1 MNRIDF
7 KDKNPYILHYNDKN
21 LLDINEYNN
30 TMVLDFFD
38 MVAYICYTDFYTPR
52 DEDVNNQEK
61 LNITVPVNNLD
72 KFNEIKE
79 DVEILLSYMTNGEK
93 WIVNFEYVR
102 DIKKV
107 GREQK
112 SICNGIKYNSVCVLS
127 GGLDSMAG
135 SVNEKKNKTIFVTFE
150 TNPIEVNNSNDVYEN
165 LIKNDDNKHIVIKK
179 IDLDKNEHYTERTRS
194 LIFIASS
201 LLYADYYGINEVK
214 IYENGIMSLNPKFNF
229 SRRVTKTT
237 NQKTL
242 FFINR
247 ILEKLEINIKVTN
260 PFKYKTKADI
270 VKIIP
275 KEYDKYITN
284 FTRTC
289 SKNSGIRHFR
299 NKKKGN
305 FHCGVCIACILR
317 QIGMIYN
324 EREDCDYLVPENL
337 SELQDIKKYETIIS
351 KGKNF
356 EKDEKAA
363 IYKFNEKRSLL
374 EYYKSFYKHIKEAT
388 IYNYLDLKKE
398 YYEDEDWK
406 ERLEE
411 MLEKFSRELEEYFKQ
426 IKGWNKNE

>member
-1 MNRIDF
+1 MNKNDF
-7 KDKNPYILHYNDKN
+7 NYKSPCVLHYDDKN
-21 LLDINEYNN
+21 LLDINEYSNS
-30 TMVLDFFD
+30 TILDFFD

-52 DEDVNNQEK
+52 DEDVNNQKK
-61 LNITVPVNNLD
+61 LDITVPVNNIE
-72 KFNEIKE
+72 KFNKIKQ
-79 DVEILLSYMTNGEK
+79 DVEVLLSYMTNGEK
-93 WIVNFEYVR
+93 WRVNFEYVR
-102 DIKKV
+102 DIKKID
-107 GREQK
+107 REQK
-112 SICNGIKYNSVCVLS
+112 IISDDIKYNSVCVLS

-135 SVNEKKNKTIFVTFE
+135 SANERKNKTIFVTFE
-150 TNPIEVNNSNDVYEN
+150 TNAIEVNNSNDIYEN
-165 LIKNDDNKHIVIKK
+165 LIKNDNNKHIVIKK
-179 IDLDKNEHYTERTRS
+179 INLDKNEHYTERTRS

-242 FFINR
+242 FLINR
-247 ILEKLEINIKVTN
+247 ILEKLGINIKVDN

-275 KEYDKYITN
+275 KEYDKYIKN

-305 FHCGVCIACILR
+305 FHCGVCIACMLR

-324 EREDCDYLVPENL
+324 SREDCDYLEPENL
-337 SELQDIKKYETIIS
+337 SKLQDIKKYEKIIS
-351 KGKNF
+351 KEKNF

-374 EYYKSFYKHIKEAT
+374 EYYKSFYKHIKEGT

-411 MLEKFSRELEEYFKQ
+411 MLENFSNELEEYFKQ
-426 IKGWNKNE
+426 IKG